1 MEELTNIK
9 SYQEFEST
17 FDKELAKQAESFVR
31 VGYLLKIA
39 RDTTILADSG
49 YTSVAEFAENRY
61 GLSKDVVSRY
71 IRINDRFSENGYS
84 EQLAEQYKGFGYS
97 KLAIMLT
104 LPDAVADALTPQMSK
119 SEITAVQKEVKE
131 EQQIPPLQVIMEE
144 QNKEQQELG
153 TDLQRFLHQYGYEC
167 RKNVQ
172 ALVNATEGENFI
184 EETLDIIA
192 PSGVAMLSVRIP
204 GRGRLMLS
212 IKGKDEK
219 LTLIDVRQN
228 ENSEWQ
234 WEELK
239 NDIKA
244 VYQEGTE
251 EAWERIYGEPFKK
264 EEEKQ
269 VEKEPEK
276 QPKQEEQV
284 KKESKQAAVQE
295 QCNSEEQ
302 GEKVNVQKENTISEN
317 GSVVKLK
324 LNCIA
329 EEMKDELFKS
339 WFNAVSDDK
348 IENACKM
355 MASMRFTDLINVTPK
370 KLFLLVQTSEV
381 STEEIKE
388 NGELLTKVED
398 GKHAGLFSAQ
408 DFLKR
413 FTKKFLDPYKEKQSE
428 SNSIS
433 ESHKNVSEV
442 QESVPEQ
449 SNNVSESTEVA
460 PVQQEKEKT
469 KEGIAILAECVYAV
483 IKQYREKLM
492 NLSEYTV
499 DTVKDALAIETTHF
513 ETWLEFIVEG
523 VRYEAQVH
531 TQAISKTKEVVI
543 YEADS
548 ISLSEE
554 YVWFIDEVYKEIA
567 DVLNFDEEAL
577 QEEQIPGQLHVSDY
591 PEIQPESREAQ
602 PLKQQSD
609 YITMSFRCLPKDIVY
624 FIAKNRVEEAIVTQ
638 ITIEEN
644 WIPQIEVK
652 TTDPNTLIVAEFDEK
667 EDWGKIL
674 FKSKAAA
681 EKALEEHLTLEEQ
694 ENK

>member
-1 MEELTNIK
+1 MEEIVKTYSEFKHELDTELTK
-9 SYQEFEST
+9 
-17 FDKELAKQAESFVR
+17 AAESFVR
-31 VGYLLKIA
+31 IGYFLKIA
-39 RDTTILADSG
+39 RDTEILRESG
-49 YTSVAEFAENRY
+49 YSTVAEFAKAEY
-61 GLSKDVVSRY
+61 GLSKDIVSRY
-71 IRINDRFSENGYS
+71 IHINDRFSENGYS
-84 EQLAEQYKGFGYS
+84 ESLAVNYKGYGYS
-97 KLAIMLT
+97 KLAEMLT
-104 LPDAVADALTPQMSK
+104 LPDNIIDALTPQMTRQQIQ
-119 SEITAVQKEVKE
+119 EIKQEIKE
-131 EQQIPPLQVIMEE
+131 EQSISPMEVMLEEKQEVQQSLENDLQV
-144 QNKEQQELG
+144 
-153 TDLQRFLHQYGYEC
+153 FVHQYGYDE
-167 RKNVQ
+167 REKFQ
-172 ALVNATEGENFI
+172 SLVNATSAADYI
-184 EETLDIIA
+184 EKILDILA
-192 PSGVAMLSVRIP
+192 PSGVNMLSVRIK
-204 GRGRLMLS
+204 GRGKLMLS
-212 IKGKDEK
+212 IKGKDKPLE
-219 LTLIDVRQN
+219 LLDVRADSKQ
-228 ENSEWQ
+228 EFS
-234 WEELK
+234 WEELQQSVITTYRDGSK
-239 NDIKA
+239 
-244 VYQEGTE
+244 
-251 EAWERIYGEPFKK
+251 EAWETLYNEPY
-264 EEEKQ
+264 EEEKADA
-269 VEKEPEK
+269 K
-276 QPKQEEQV
+276 
-284 KKESKQAAVQE
+284 
-295 QCNSEEQ
+295 
-302 GEKVNVQKENTISEN
+302 N
-317 GSVVKLK
+317 GGDRIVKLK
-324 LNCIA
+324 PECA
-329 EEMKDELFKS
+329 TEEIKDELFDI
-339 WFNAVSDDK
+339 WFDNVAEEK
-348 IENACKM
+348 IKAACKIM
-355 MASMRFTDLINVTPK
+355 STMRFADLINSTPR
-370 KLFLLVQTSEV
+370 KLFLLAQTSEIT
-381 STEEIKE
+381 TEEVKQ

-398 GKHAGLFSAQ
+398 SSQTALFTAQ

-428 SNSIS
+428 SNSVP

-442 QESVPEQ
+442 QESDLKQ
-449 SNNVSESTEVA
+449 SNIVPESTEVA

-469 KEGIAILAECVYAV
+469 KEGIAILAECVYAA

-577 QEEQIPGQLHVSDY
+577 QEEQIPGRMHVSDY
-591 PEIQPESREAQ
+591 PEIQPESRKAQ
-602 PLKQQSD
+602 QLKQQSD
-609 YITMSFRCLPKDIVY
+609 YITMSFRCLPKNIVY

-681 EKALEEHLTLEEQ
+681 EKALEEHITLEEQ